1 MTGLLQ
7 AVVSGALT
15 GLVYGIVALSFVVIY
30 RASRIV
36 NLAQGQ
42 LVLIGAFFVWT
53 FVQQLGLPPA
63 VGLPLAILASM
74 AAGAL
79 TERLVFRQLIGQST
93 FAMVMAS
100 IGLLILL
107 QGLTQIVWGAE
118 TRSFPRIFPDGA
130 INLGEVY
137 VNKALLIG
145 AAITLALVEAMHWF
159 FMQTTAGLRMAA
171 VAEDHVTALSL
182 GVSVKAAARIAW
194 VLGAALAV
202 LAATILLSGTVL
214 GLQAAEIGLRAL
226 PVALLGGLE
235 SVRGASLAGVIVGI
249 GEALASKYLDGYTQ
263 GAASQVFVSLLM
275 IAVLL
280 VRPQGMFGWRA
291 IERI

>member
-130 INLGEVY
+130 IKLGEVY

-145 AAITLALVEAMHWF
+145 AADLYPSDKGSF
-159 FMQTTAGLRMAA
+159 
-171 VAEDHVTALSL
+171 D
-182 GVSVKAAARIAW
+182 
-194 VLGAALAV
+194 
-202 LAATILLSGTVL
+202 
-214 GLQAAEIGLRAL
+214 
-226 PVALLGGLE
+226 
-235 SVRGASLAGVIVGI
+235 
-249 GEALASKYLDGYTQ
+249 LASKRLKPAPPVAANGADDGPDEKTDSPK
-263 GAASQVFVSLLM
+263 AADSK
-275 IAVLL
+275 
-280 VRPQGMFGWRA
+280 P
-291 IERI
+291 